1 MNQPRHPTEAI
12 FLKEVANHQMAILR
26 DDGVNRH
33 LRFRQ
38 PNTNIFM
45 FEIVTWPGYLCYSG
59 DMGCYVF
66 SRIDDM
72 FQFFRTDRKHMP
84 LTDGQTLAINPSYWG
99 EKLQAQSMFGEGY
112 KTFSM
117 DRLREVVK
125 SAYDDHIECA
135 TLSDDEKKELWG
147 EIERSVL
154 FDADNGDYQAH
165 EALRDFDHH
174 GFTFSDSWEYRLT
187 DYTWYFIWCCYALAW
202 AIGKY
207 DDKKAEGAPE

>member
-1 MNQPRHPTEAI
+1 MSQPR
-12 FLKEVANHQMAILR
+12 HQMAILR

-45 FEIVTWPGYLCYSG
+45 FEIITWPGYLCYSG

-72 FQFFRTDRKHMP
+72 FEFFRTDRHHMP
-84 LTDGQTLAINPSYWG
+84 LTDGNTLAINPSYWG
-99 EKLQAQSMFGEGY
+99 EKLQAESMFGDGF
-112 KTFSM
+112 KKFSA

-125 SAYDDHIECA
+125 RIYDDHIADAE
-135 TLSDDEKKELWG
+135 LSDDDKADLWR
-147 EIERSVL
+147 EIESQVL
-154 FDADNGDYQAH
+154 ANADDGEYAVR
-165 EALRDFDHH
+165 EAMRDFNYH
-174 GFTFSDSWEYRLT
+174 GFEFTDSWESSLT
-187 DYTWYFIWCCYALAW
+187 DYTWHFIWCCYALVW

>member
-1 MNQPRHPTEAI
+1 
-12 FLKEVANHQMAILR
+12 MAILR

-72 FQFFRTDRKHMP
+72 FQFFRADRQHMP
-84 LTDGQTLAINPSYWG
+84 LTDGNTLAINPGYWG
-99 EKLQAQSMFGEGY
+99 EKLQAQSMFGDGF
-112 KTFSM
+112 KKFSA

-125 SAYDDHIECA
+125 SSYDDHIA
-135 TLSDDEKKELWG
+135 DADLSDGDKADLWQ
-147 EIERSVL
+147 EIERQVL
-154 FDADNGDYQAH
+154 ANADNGEYAVR
-165 EALRDFDHH
+165 EAMQDFDHH

-187 DYTWYFIWCCYALAW
+187 DYTWNFIWCCYALAW

-207 DDKKAEGAPE
+207 DEKKSEGKPE

>member
-1 MNQPRHPTEAI
+1 MSQPRHPTEAI

-38 PNTNIFM
+38 PNTNMFM
-45 FEIVTWPGYLCYSG
+45 FEIITWPGYLCYSG

-72 FQFFRTDRKHMP
+72 FEFFRTDRHHMP
-84 LTDGQTLAINPSYWG
+84 LTDGNTLAINPSYWG
-99 EKLQAQSMFGEGY
+99 ERLQAQSMFGEGF
-112 KTFSM
+112 KKFS
-117 DRLREVVK
+117 DDLLREVVK
-125 SAYDDHIECA
+125 RAYDDHIA
-135 TLSDDEKKELWG
+135 DANLSDEDKADLWQ
-147 EIERSVL
+147 EIESQVL
-154 FDADNGDYQAH
+154 DSAEDGEYAAH
-165 EALRDFDHH
+165 VALRDFSCH
-174 GFTFSDSWEYRLT
+174 GFEFTDSWEYRLT

-207 DDKKAEGAPE
+207 DEKKAEGKPE